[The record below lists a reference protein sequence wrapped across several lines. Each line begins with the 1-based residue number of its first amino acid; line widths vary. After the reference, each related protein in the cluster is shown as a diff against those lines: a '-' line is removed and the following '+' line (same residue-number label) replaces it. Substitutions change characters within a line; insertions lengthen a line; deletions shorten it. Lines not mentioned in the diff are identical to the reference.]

1 MILASLDKCVPPG
14 NRPALIGEAGSELAF
29 SSYAH
34 ASRGWINFTKFIIFN
49 ASRGSSTRNK
59 MIGQKQD
66 KDQDLQG

>member
-1 MILASLDKCVPPG
+1 FVVFVPYESMILASLDKCVPPG

-49 ASRGSSTRNK
+49 
-59 MIGQKQD
+59 
-66 KDQDLQG
+66 